1 MILHKKKKIAQKK
14 DNKDKENKENKKI
27 GKRKTNNS
35 QQ

>member
-1 MILHKKKKIAQKK
+1 MTLHKKKNIAQKK